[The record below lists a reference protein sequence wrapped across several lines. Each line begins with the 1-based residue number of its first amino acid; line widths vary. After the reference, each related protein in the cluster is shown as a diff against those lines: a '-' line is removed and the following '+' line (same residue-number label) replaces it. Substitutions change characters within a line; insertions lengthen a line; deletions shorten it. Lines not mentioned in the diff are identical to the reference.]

1 MYLPQ
6 LMVIVAALCWGFIAV
21 FVKKLT
27 SYGFT
32 EMEIVTIRT
41 TSALI
46 LTIPLVL
53 VLKDRTILK
62 ISPKHIPYFFGTG
75 VLSIAFFNWC
85 YFTAMNK
92 MSISLAV
99 MLLYTAPAFVAILS
113 VFFLKEHMN
122 KRKIAAVA
130 ATIIGCSMIALAG
143 GSGGN
148 EWSIIGFI
156 IGLGAGLGYALYSIF
171 GKLALQ
177 HYESFTITFYTFVV
191 ATACLLPFFPFWK
204 KLDGLPLEAWAYM
217 IGLGFVP
224 TVLAYLL
231 YTVGLRNMESS
242 KAAILATVEPIAAV
256 MIGVFLF
263 SETMMPVQVIGALF
277 ILSSVV
283 IVSSVRKPSKQL
295 YEKRTS

>member
-1 MYLPQ
+1 MHLPQ
-6 LMVIVAALCWGFIAV
+6 IMVIIAALCWGFIAV

-53 VLKDRTILK
+53 VQKDRTILK

-99 MLLYTAPAFVAILS
+99 MLLYTSPAFVAILS

-122 KRKIAAVA
+122 KRKIAAIA

-143 GSGGN
+143 GSADT
-148 EWSIIGFI
+148 EWSFIGFM
-156 IGLGAGLGYALYSIF
+156 IGIGAGLGYALYSIF

-177 HYESFTITFYTFVV
+177 YYESFTITFYTFVV
-191 ATACLLPFFPFWK
+191 ATTCLLPFFPFWK
-204 KLDGLPLEAWAYM
+204 KLHGLPLEAWAYM

-256 MIGVFLF
+256 MVGVFLF
-263 SETMMPVQVIGALF
+263 SETILLVQVIGALF
-277 ILSSVV
+277 ILSSVL
-283 IVSSVRKPSKQL
+283 IVSSVRKPSGQL

>member
-1 MYLPQ
+1 MHLPQ
-6 LMVIVAALCWGFIAV
+6 VMVIIAALCWGFIAV

-53 VLKDRTILK
+53 VQKDPTILK

-99 MLLYTAPAFVAILS
+99 MLLYTSPAFVAILS

-122 KRKIAAVA
+122 QRKIAAIA

-143 GSGGN
+143 GSTDN
-148 EWSIIGFI
+148 EWSFIGFM

-177 HYESFTITFYTFVV
+177 YYESFTITFYTFVV

-204 KLDGLPLEAWAYM
+204 KLHGLPLEAWVYM

-231 YTVGLRNMESS
+231 YTVGLRKMESS

-256 MIGVFLF
+256 MVGVLLF
-263 SETMMPVQVIGALF
+263 SETILLVQVIGALF

-283 IVSSVRKPSKQL
+283 IVSNVRKPSQQW